1 MSEGSMGRSR
11 LLIRLVFLVQ
21 ALATGSMFTRIP
33 DIQARL
39 SRA

>member
-1 MSEGSMGRSR
+1 MTDGSKGRPR

-33 DIQARL
+33 AL
-39 SRA
+39 AAK